1 MTVPSRVSGPRL
13 AAFSVTSIATGGF
26 NIPLQTYLPA
36 FYATAIG
43 MDLATVGLVFM
54 ISRLW
59 SAAADPLVGWA
70 SDHSRTRIGRRKP
83 WILGGGLL
91 FLLSLYAVF
100 SPPAGASPLYL
111 GGWLLLLCLGWT
123 ATSTPL
129 YAWGGEMASSPI
141 ERARIQAYIQT
152 GSSIG
157 IFLVLVLPALLD
169 ATGRGN
175 PEIRVGSMGALVAVV
190 LAAGILLIAILF
202 REPPVA
208 DRPSASVN
216 WRQGLIAMLRD
227 ASLWR
232 IVASDFFVA
241 LGQGFRT
248 AIFLFFVTRY
258 MGMASPALLLML
270 QYAFG
275 IFAAPLWARISYRF
289 GRLRTLVMAE
299 AVQVVINL
307 MVLFLTPDRMW
318 LFIVLIVGQGLTQ
331 GSGNLML
338 RSMIYDVA
346 DRHRETSGVERA
358 GLFSSVFNVTTNAAY
373 ALAVG
378 IALPVVG
385 LLGFDPRS
393 SGTDGLAGMHLFFAI
408 GPAFGHFMSIL
419 VISWQGG
426 SGGGS
431 TIADRLSAWA
441 RP

>member
-1 MTVPSRVSGPRL
+1 MTSQTRESGPRL
-13 AAFSVTSIATGGF
+13 AGFSVISIATGGF

-36 FYATAIG
+36 FYATVIG

-59 SAAADPLVGWA
+59 SAAADPMIGWA
-70 SDHSRTRIGRRKP
+70 SDHTRTRIGRRKP

-91 FLLSLYAVF
+91 FLLSLLAVF
-100 SPPAGASPLYL
+100 SPPAGATPLYL

-129 YAWGGEMASSPI
+129 YAWGGEMASSPV

-157 IFLVLVLPALLD
+157 IFLVLVLPAVLD
-169 ATGRGN
+169 ALGRGN
-175 PEIRVGSMGALVAVV
+175 PEARVGSMGALVVVV
-190 LAAGILLIAILF
+190 LAIGMLLIALLF
-202 REPPVA
+202 REPPLGPRTSVA
-208 DRPSASVN
+208 AN
-216 WRQGLIAMLRD
+216 WREGIRTVLTD
-227 ASLWR
+227 HVLWR

-248 AIFLFFVTRY
+248 AVFLFFVTRY

-275 IFAAPLWARISYRF
+275 MFAAPLWARISYRF
-289 GRLRTLVMAE
+289 GRLRTLIIAE
-299 AVQVVINL
+299 GVQVGINL

-318 LFIVLIVGQGLTQ
+318 LFILLIIGQGLTQ

-346 DRHRETSGVERA
+346 DRHREASGVERA

-373 ALAVG
+373 AVAVG
-378 IALPVVG
+378 IALSVVG
-385 LLGFDPRS
+385 FLGFDPRS
-393 SGTDGLAGMHLFFAI
+393 SGTEGIMGMHMFFAI
-408 GPAFGHFMSIL
+408 GPAVGHLLSIL
-419 VISWQGG
+419 VISWKRGKSGG
-426 SGGGS
+426 SLVES
-431 TIADRLSAWA
+431 QLPSA
-441 RP
+441 

>member
-1 MTVPSRVSGPRL
+1 MTDPTRESGPRL

-59 SAAADPLVGWA
+59 SAAADPVIGWA
-70 SDHSRTRIGRRKP
+70 SDHTGTRIGRRKP
-83 WILGGGLL
+83 WIIGGGLL
-91 FLLSLYAVF
+91 FLLSLLAVF

-169 ATGRGN
+169 AMGRGN
-175 PEIRVGSMGALVAVV
+175 LEIRVGSMGALVAAI
-190 LAAGILLIAILF
+190 LAIGMLLIAFLF
-202 REPPVA
+202 REPPLA
-208 DRPSASVN
+208 RPTSGAAN
-216 WRQGLIAMLRD
+216 WRQGMRAVFKD
-227 ASLWR
+227 VALWR

-248 AIFLFFVTRY
+248 AVFLFFVTRY

-289 GRLRTLVMAE
+289 GRFRTLIMAE
-299 AVQVVINL
+299 AVQVAINL

-318 LFIVLIVGQGLTQ
+318 LFILLIVGQGLTQ

-346 DRHRETSGVERA
+346 DRHRESSGVERA

-378 IALPVVG
+378 IALSVVG

-393 SGTDGLAGMHLFFAI
+393 SGTEGIAGMHLFFAV
-408 GPAFGHFMSIL
+408 GPALGHLLSIL
-419 VISWQGG
+419 VISWKRGTMGG
-426 SGGGS
+426 SLAAGS
-431 TIADRLSAWA
+431 RLPSA
-441 RP
+441 

>member
-1 MTVPSRVSGPRL
+1 MTGQTRESAPRL

-59 SAAADPLVGWA
+59 SAAADPVIGWA
-70 SDHSRTRIGRRKP
+70 SDHTRTRIGRRKP
-83 WILGGGLL
+83 WIIGGGLL
-91 FLLSLYAVF
+91 FLLSLLAVF

-129 YAWGGEMASSPI
+129 YAWGGEMASSPV
-141 ERARIQAYIQT
+141 ERARIQAFIQT

-169 ATGRGN
+169 AMGRGN
-175 PEIRVGSMGALVAVV
+175 PEVRVGSMGALVAAV
-190 LAAGILLIAILF
+190 LAVGVLLIAFLF
-202 REPPVA
+202 REPPLA
-208 DRPSASVN
+208 RPTSAAVN
-216 WRQGLIAMLRD
+216 WRQGMRAVFRD
-227 ASLWR
+227 VALWR

-248 AIFLFFVTRY
+248 AVFLFFVTRY

-289 GRLRTLVMAE
+289 GRLRTLIMAE
-299 AVQVVINL
+299 GVQVAINL

-318 LFIVLIVGQGLTQ
+318 LFILLIVGQGLTQ

-346 DRHRETSGVERA
+346 DRHRESSGVERA

-378 IALPVVG
+378 IALSVVG
-385 LLGFDPRS
+385 FLGFDPRS
-393 SGTDGLAGMHLFFAI
+393 SGTDGVAGMHLFFAV
-408 GPAFGHFMSIL
+408 GPALGHLLSIF
-419 VISWQGG
+419 VISWKRGNMGG
-426 SGGGS
+426 SLAAGS
-431 TIADRLSAWA
+431 RLPSA
-441 RP
+441 

>member
-1 MTVPSRVSGPRL
+1 MTANSRESGPRL

-59 SAAADPLVGWA
+59 SAAADPLIGWA
-70 SDHSRTRIGRRKP
+70 SDHTRTRIGRRKP

-91 FLLSLYAVF
+91 FLLSLLAVF
-100 SPPAGASPLYL
+100 SPPAGATPLYL

-129 YAWGGEMASSPI
+129 YAWGGEMAPSPV

-169 ATGRGN
+169 ALGRGN
-175 PEIRVGSMGALVAVV
+175 PEVRVGSMGALVAGV
-190 LAAGILLIAILF
+190 LAIGMALIATLF
-202 REPPVA
+202 REPPIA
-208 DRPSASVN
+208 ARAPAGAH
-216 WRQGLIAMLRD
+216 WRQGMKAVLTDGA
-227 ASLWR
+227 LWR
-232 IVASDFFVA
+232 IIGSDFFVA

-248 AIFLFFVTRY
+248 AVFLFFVTRY

-275 IFAAPLWARISYRF
+275 MFAAPLWARISYRL
-289 GRLRTLVMAE
+289 GRLRTLIFAE
-299 AVQVVINL
+299 AVQVAINL
-307 MVLFLTPDRMW
+307 MVLLLTPDRMW
-318 LFIVLIVGQGLTQ
+318 LFILLIVAQGLTQ

-346 DRHRETSGVERA
+346 DRHRENGGVERA

-373 ALAVG
+373 AVAVG
-378 IALPVVG
+378 IALSVVG
-385 LLGFDPRS
+385 VMGFDPRS
-393 SGTDGLAGMHLFFAI
+393 SGVEGVSGVHLFFAI
-408 GPAFGHFMSIL
+408 GPAVGHLLSIL
-419 VISWQGG
+419 VISWGRR
-426 SGGGS
+426 GGGN
-431 TIADRLSAWA
+431 
-441 RP
+441 PVGV

>member
-1 MTVPSRVSGPRL
+1 MTGQTRESGPRL

-36 FYATAIG
+36 FYPTVIG

-59 SAAADPLVGWA
+59 SAAADPVIGWA
-70 SDHSRTRIGRRKP
+70 SDHTRTRIGRRKP
-83 WILGGGLL
+83 WILGGGVL
-91 FLLSLYAVF
+91 FLLSLLAVF
-100 SPPAGASPLYL
+100 SPPAGATPLYL

-129 YAWGGEMASSPI
+129 YAWGGEMASSPV

-157 IFLVLVLPALLD
+157 IFLVLVLPAVLD
-169 ATGRGN
+169 ALGRGN
-175 PEIRVGSMGALVAVV
+175 PEVRVGSMGALVAAV
-190 LAAGILLIAILF
+190 LAGGMVLIAFLF
-202 REPPVA
+202 REPPLPERA
-208 DRPSASVN
+208 PTGAN
-216 WRQGLIAMLRD
+216 WQKGLKAVLTD
-227 ASLWR
+227 AALWR

-248 AIFLFFVTRY
+248 AVFLFFVTRY
-258 MGMASPALLLML
+258 MGMASPAMLLML

-275 IFAAPLWARISYRF
+275 MFAAPLWARISYRF
-289 GRLRTLVMAE
+289 GRLRTLIMAE
-299 AVQVVINL
+299 GVQVAINL

-318 LFIVLIVGQGLTQ
+318 LFILLIVGQGLTQ

-346 DRHRETSGVERA
+346 DRHREGSGVERA

-373 ALAVG
+373 AIAVG
-378 IALPVVG
+378 IALSVVG

-393 SGTDGLAGMHLFFAI
+393 SGSEGVAGVHLFFAI
-408 GPAFGHFMSIL
+408 GPAVGHSLSIL
-419 VISWQGG
+419 VISWKRGSRGG
-426 SGGGS
+426 
-431 TIADRLSAWA
+431 RLDAESRLPSA
-441 RP
+441 

>member
-1 MTVPSRVSGPRL
+1 MTGQARESGPRL

-36 FYATAIG
+36 FYATVIG

-59 SAAADPLVGWA
+59 SAAADPVIGWA
-70 SDHSRTRIGRRKP
+70 SDHTRTRIGRRKP
-83 WILGGGLL
+83 WILGGGVL
-91 FLLSLYAVF
+91 FLLSLLAVF
-100 SPPAGASPLYL
+100 SPPAGATPLYL

-129 YAWGGEMASSPI
+129 YAWGGEMASSPV
-141 ERARIQAYIQT
+141 ERARVQAYIQT

-157 IFLVLVLPALLD
+157 IFLVLVLPAVLD
-169 ATGRGN
+169 ALGRGN
-175 PEIRVGSMGALVAVV
+175 PEVRVGSMGALVAAV
-190 LAAGILLIAILF
+190 LAVGMVLIAFLF
-202 REPPVA
+202 REPSLPERA
-208 DRPSASVN
+208 PAGAN
-216 WRQGLIAMLRD
+216 WRQGMKAVLTD
-227 ASLWR
+227 AALWR

-248 AIFLFFVTRY
+248 ALFLFFVTRY
-258 MGMASPALLLML
+258 MGMASPAMLLML

-275 IFAAPLWARISYRF
+275 MFAAPLWARISYRF
-289 GRLRTLVMAE
+289 GRLRTLIMAE
-299 AVQVVINL
+299 GAQVAINL

-318 LFIVLIVGQGLTQ
+318 LFILLIVGQGLTQ

-346 DRHRETSGVERA
+346 DRHREGSGVERA

-373 ALAVG
+373 AIAVG
-378 IALPVVG
+378 IALSVVG

-393 SGTDGLAGMHLFFAI
+393 SGSEGVAGVHLFFAI
-408 GPAFGHFMSIL
+408 GPAVGHLLSIL
-419 VISWQGG
+419 VISWNRG
-426 SGGGS
+426 SRGL
-431 TIADRLSAWA
+431 RLDAESRLPSA
-441 RP
+441 

>member
-1 MTVPSRVSGPRL
+1 MTDQARESGPRL

-59 SAAADPLVGWA
+59 SAAADPLIGWA
-70 SDHSRTRIGRRKP
+70 SDHTRTKMGRRKP

-91 FLLSLYAVF
+91 FLLSLFAVF

-129 YAWGGEMASSPI
+129 YAWGGEMAASPV
-141 ERARIQAYIQT
+141 ERARVQAYIQT

-169 ATGRGN
+169 AMGRGN
-175 PEIRVGSMGALVAVV
+175 PEIRVGSMGALVAAVLVV
-190 LAAGILLIAILF
+190 GMLLIALLF
-202 REPPVA
+202 REPTVPA
-208 DRPSASVN
+208 RPSVTVN
-216 WRQGLIAMLRD
+216 WRQGMSAVLRD
-227 ASLWR
+227 RALWR

-248 AIFLFFVTRY
+248 AVFLFFVTRY

-275 IFAAPLWARISYRF
+275 ILAAPLWARISYRF

-299 AVQVVINL
+299 AVQVAINL
-307 MVLFLTPDRMW
+307 TVLLLTPDRMW
-318 LFIVLIVGQGLTQ
+318 LFVLLIVGQGLTQ

-346 DRHRETSGVERA
+346 DRHRESSGIERA
-358 GLFSSVFNVTTNAAY
+358 GLFSSIFNVTTNAAY
-373 ALAVG
+373 AVAVG
-378 IALPVVG
+378 IALPVIG

-393 SGTDGLAGMHLFFAI
+393 SGTEGLAGMHLFFAV
-408 GPAFGHFMSIL
+408 GPALGHALSIV
-419 VISWQGG
+419 VICWRGREGRRSITGA
-426 SGGGS
+426 SG
-431 TIADRLSAWA
+431 LPSA
-441 RP
+441 

>member
-1 MTVPSRVSGPRL
+1 MTSQTRESGPRL
-13 AAFSVTSIATGGF
+13 AGFSVISIATGGF

-36 FYATAIG
+36 FYATVIG

-59 SAAADPLVGWA
+59 SAAADPMIGWA
-70 SDHSRTRIGRRKP
+70 SDHTRTRIGRRKP

-91 FLLSLYAVF
+91 FLLSLLAVF
-100 SPPAGASPLYL
+100 SPPAGATPLYL

-129 YAWGGEMASSPI
+129 YAWGGEMASSPV

-157 IFLVLVLPALLD
+157 IFLVLVLPAVLD
-169 ATGRGN
+169 ALGRGN
-175 PEIRVGSMGALVAVV
+175 PEARVGSMGALVAVV
-190 LAAGILLIAILF
+190 LAIGMLLIAFLF
-202 REPPVA
+202 REPPLGPRTSVA
-208 DRPSASVN
+208 AN
-216 WRQGLIAMLRD
+216 WREGIRTVLTDHA
-227 ASLWR
+227 LWR

-248 AIFLFFVTRY
+248 AVFLFFVTRY

-275 IFAAPLWARISYRF
+275 MFAAPLWARISYRF
-289 GRLRTLVMAE
+289 GRLKTLIMAE
-299 AVQVVINL
+299 GVQVVINL
-307 MVLFLTPDRMW
+307 MVLFLTPDRMR
-318 LFIVLIVGQGLTQ
+318 LFILLIIGQGLTQ

-346 DRHRETSGVERA
+346 DRHREASGVERA

-373 ALAVG
+373 AVAVG
-378 IALPVVG
+378 IALSVVG
-385 LLGFDPRS
+385 FLGFDPRS
-393 SGTDGLAGMHLFFAI
+393 SGTDGITGMHMFFAI
-408 GPAFGHFMSIL
+408 GPAVGHLLSIL
-419 VISWQGG
+419 VISWKRGKSSG
-426 SGGGS
+426 SLVES
-431 TIADRLSAWA
+431 QLPSA
-441 RP
+441 